1 MMIDAYFFNVFLK
14 KNDGIAR
21 RFVFENGY
29 KPAVTKTGNVWEG
42 ETVRAGLCG
51 WVTWIA
57 TPACAGSQLL
67 ERNMLKER
75 RKGSAEG
82 RLAIERNSRRN
93 KALHRSECKYT

>member
-51 WVTWIA
+51 GFTWIA
-57 TPACAGSQLL
+57 ASLRSSQFRFFLRRFRINNHATTVNCTYFL
-67 ERNMLKER
+67 ERNAGFKIHATIYQE
-75 RKGSAEG
+75 
-82 RLAIERNSRRN
+82 
-93 KALHRSECKYT
+93 

>member
-51 WVTWIA
+51 GFTWIA
-57 TPACAGSQLL
+57 ASD
-67 ERNMLKER
+67 
-75 RKGSAEG
+75 
-82 RLAIERNSRRN
+82 
-93 KALHRSECKYT
+93 